1 METRKVL
8 DCRDV
13 PSETNCTL
21 TISGREMEVLQA
33 GAEHAVSTHGHV
45 DGPELRAQIRE
56 MLKDE
61 VPTTA

>member
-1 METRKVL
+1 MMRKVL
-8 DCRDV
+8 DCRDL

-45 DGPELRAQIRE
+45 DGPELRSQLQA
-56 MLKDE
+56 MMKDE
-61 VPTTA
+61 ATTPI